1 MYFVVHNQSPVE
13 MGRCVYDTV
22 VWNDVW
28 EMVLGHRL
36 VKCLIC
42 FVPSF
47 QASTSSMKP
56 SPILLLMI
64 LHSSV

>member
-28 EMVLGHRL
+28 EMSPRLSISKVLDLVSYQVSRRQPHR
-36 VKCLIC
+36 
-42 FVPSF
+42 
-47 QASTSSMKP
+47 
-56 SPILLLMI
+56 
-64 LHSSV
+64 